1 MPLSTPVPL
10 FVIGDEPPAVFDGRT
25 VLWYFRRVPDSNTPR
40 ADLPIEEMPFEDAI
54 ARLEAIIERVERGQV
69 GVERAMAEYEQGVK
83 LVARCRAVL
92 ARVEQRIE
100 ELAPE
105 HPGAS
110 G

>member
-1 MPLSTPVPL
+1 M
-10 FVIGDEPPAVFDGRT
+10 
-25 VLWYFRRVPDSNTPR
+25 PDSNTPR
-40 ADLPIEEMPFEDAI
+40 TDPPIEEMPFEDAI
-54 ARLEAIIERVERGQV
+54 ARLEEIIERVERGQV
-69 GVERAMAEYEQGVK
+69 GIERAMAEYERGVK

-105 HPGAS
+105 QPGAS